1 MRFFH
6 YLGQSQI
13 KMKTVLSKF
22 AGLSALLIGMLLV
35 PCLSHAEETA
45 TQKLLAS
52 LNLNREDIRVY
63 QKVFDA
69 LKAQNFSE
77 SDRLTK
83 KLNNKLLLG
92 HILAEKYL
100 APKYKSNYEELALWL
115 EQYADHPQAKRIYR
129 LAQRK
134 KQDRE
139 LSCPVEYPQTETFSV
154 YHWDMRKFSGL
165 SAANKNFLLKKLKD
179 FRRAISRGKTKQA
192 RLILE
197 NGQIKKL
204 LPDIYYSR
212 LANILATKYLTDNY
226 NRLALEWARNAARRN
241 NNASSRWTAGIA
253 AWRLKEYKTAASE
266 FSRVSAASR
275 DDEWISSAGDFWAS
289 RAYQKQKN
297 SSQSKTWLKKAARY
311 PRTFYGILAA
321 RKLGEMPHYNWEKI
335 SYFNDFQQKGNLENL
350 VSSQALQRIVALIF
364 TGQEELVRQE
374 IGACGQS
381 LSNARKEALL
391 FLASHYQMH
400 SVAIM
405 LSKELTDR
413 NGSRSYDHAGYPLPQ
428 WQPRNGWKIDP
439 ALVWALSRQES
450 SFRPYASSPAGAC
463 GLMQLLPST
472 AAYISGNKKLRQNQS
487 RLFTAEYNL
496 ELGQEYVSY
505 LMDKP
510 FINGN
515 LLYMMTAYN
524 AGPGNLYKWLKT
536 IKDNNDPLLFM
547 EIIPSQET
555 RIYLERVMA
564 NYWIY
569 QMRLNQPTLTLDLLS
584 EDQWPVIIRR

>member
-22 AGLSALLIGMLLV
+22 AGLSALLIGMLLI
-35 PCLSHAEETA
+35 PCWGHAEETA

-197 NGQIKKL
+197 NGPIKKL

-226 NRLALEWARNAARRN
+226 NRLALEWAQNAARRN

-335 SYFNDFQQKGNLENL
+335 SYFNDFQQKENLENL
-350 VSSQALQRIVALIF
+350 VSNQALQRIVALIF

-374 IGACGQS
+374 IGALRTIPEQRPERGSPFPGQPLSDALRRHHTQQRIDRPQRQPQLRSCRISPPAVAAAQWLENRPGFGLGAQPSGILFSPLCLKPGRS
-381 LSNARKEALL
+381 LRANA
-391 FLASHYQMH
+391 ASAQYRRLHQRQQKT
-400 SVAIM
+400 AAKQI
-405 LSKELTDR
+405 
-413 NGSRSYDHAGYPLPQ
+413 
-428 WQPRNGWKIDP
+428 P
-439 ALVWALSRQES
+439 ALYSRI
-450 SFRPYASSPAGAC
+450 
-463 GLMQLLPST
+463 QLGTRTGICILPD
-472 AAYISGNKKLRQNQS
+472 G
-487 RLFTAEYNL
+487 
-496 ELGQEYVSY
+496 
-505 LMDKP
+505 
-510 FINGN
+510 
-515 LLYMMTAYN
+515 
-524 AGPGNLYKWLKT
+524 
-536 IKDNNDPLLFM
+536 
-547 EIIPSQET
+547 
-555 RIYLERVMA
+555 
-564 NYWIY
+564 
-569 QMRLNQPTLTLDLLS
+569 
-584 EDQWPVIIRR
+584 